1 MYWQTHITGSDFST
15 QYIHI
20 AGKYKCSLPVYVE
33 LMDASL
39 IHILALFS
47 ITVSCFGVSEQKV
60 HKGSN
65 INLEYHIYLNARR
78 L

>member
-1 MYWQTHITGSDFST
+1 MYLQTHITRSDFST
-15 QYIHI
+15 QYIHF
-20 AGKYKCSLPVYVE
+20 AGKYKCSLAVYVE

-39 IHILALFS
+39 LYIPALFR
-47 ITVSCFGVSEQKV
+47 ITFLCFGVSGKKV

-65 INLEYHIYLNARR
+65 INFKYCIHLNARQ